1 MGDIIAWKTAEE
13 IMKLLATMNE
23 LVVGMGPEE
32 AAAAL
37 GFTATKSGVYVKTIT
52 DISSVVGSGATATE
66 AIGGAVAT
74 GGSTTTTA
82 NLVLY
87 TTAEGT
93 TAVGGLGSVALPIAA
108 CILAGASGY
117 ALGDITGDMIN
128 KAFPDFFDGMFCSI
142 SKFLTGDERSLAF
155 IFDKDGNAY
164 MPEASQLAV
173 KKYLDTSYDK
183 FLNATEHVTIDDV
196 TLKYKQISVGDR
208 FYTSLYPAGK
218 KSLLR
223 AVASLESS
231 EPVYGLI
238 YGPVTALT
246 NGDNSYSTDVVFF
259 SKTKF
264 TLGYIDYENVLNASG
279 SWTCPENPIIKNLD
293 CFSSKVDPT
302 DGTYYWYVATT
313 GCYGNDAHANSL
325 TVPINNTS
333 KDFDTARFIK
343 KILFG
348 ESSSGSSST
357 IPEMQKYEVP
367 KKPTIEVPSTYPT
380 WVNVPMPVTSPEQM
394 PSEFPTLDPNAE
406 PDPSTISP
414 YLPQPQPYPS
424 NVPEPVPAPEPD
436 PNPITI
442 PMPVPVPNPLPTPS
456 PEVDPSVEPSPSPE
470 PSPEP
475 DPTPTPE
482 DTGDTPD
489 PILPVIPPIPT
500 ASGLLHVY
508 NPTAEQVNEFGAW
521 LWTTFSGDVIDT
533 ISKLFNNPMEAVIGL
548 HELYCTPITGSSTTI
563 KAGFLDSDVTS
574 RLVTRRYTEINCGA
588 ITVPEYWG
596 NYFDYAPYTKV
607 YCYLPFIGIV
617 ELNADDIIGHGVQID
632 YKVDT
637 YNGSCVAM
645 ITTAKNKEQK
655 SVVYQFSGNCAVEVP
670 ITSGMKSAIQSAL
683 IGAATAAIGA
693 SAAGVVSK
701 GMLTAAGVNGA
712 AQHGLNGKNSVS
724 HSGSFGS
731 SYGAMGIK
739 KPYIIVKR
747 PVQKVVHGYN
757 KKYGYPAHSM
767 VNIGSC
773 SGFLRCRDFDVQS
786 STATEE
792 EKKRIEILLKE
803 GVYV

>member
-23 LVVGMGPEE
+23 LVVGMGAEE

-155 IFDKDGNAY
+155 IFDKDGNVY

-173 KKYLDTSYDK
+173 KEYLDKIASASDNQVYYNTVDGKEIKYTRLTEGSIFRIVEQYNKGKCLYCSTVKEIISTSPVFAFLYGKYGDLETGLGDGYYESIDYMLTSKEDFTVKWDYVILNLDTGETSAGTSVKTFSPVKAAENGDWTVYGEATSYGEYD
-183 FLNATEHVTIDDV
+183 
-196 TLKYKQISVGDR
+196 KYKQYFNIP
-208 FYTSLYPAGK
+208 FN
-218 KSLLR
+218 
-223 AVASLESS
+223 
-231 EPVYGLI
+231 GLTGA
-238 YGPVTALT
+238 Y
-246 NGDNSYSTDVVFF
+246 YSKNINTVIG
-259 SKTKF
+259 SILGTKVSP
-264 TLGYIDYENVLNASG
+264 T
-279 SWTCPENPIIKNLD
+279 TPHPEIQ
-293 CFSSKVDPT
+293 T
-302 DGTYYWYVATT
+302 
-313 GCYGNDAHANSL
+313 
-325 TVPINNTS
+325 
-333 KDFDTARFIK
+333 
-343 KILFG
+343 
-348 ESSSGSSST
+348 
-357 IPEMQKYEVP
+357 YEVP

-670 ITSGMKSAIQSAL
+670 ITSGMKSAMQSAL